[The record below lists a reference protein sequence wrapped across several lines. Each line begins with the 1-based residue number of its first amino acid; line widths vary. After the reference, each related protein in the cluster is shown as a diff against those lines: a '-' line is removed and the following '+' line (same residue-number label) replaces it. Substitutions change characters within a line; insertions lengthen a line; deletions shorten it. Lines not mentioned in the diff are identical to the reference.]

1 MASLHLLPDSDI
13 EEQLSLVYARAVAA
27 RAGYTT
33 SVPVPDRAG
42 IDLCIQALGGG
53 MRPAVDLQLKATINL
68 GLPDGGQRF
77 RFRLKSSNYNSLCGL
92 SQRPRLL
99 VVLDLPT
106 NKEQWM
112 TIDAEG
118 LTLRRRAYWLSL
130 REHNETENK
139 DSVTVYIPEYNI
151 FAVDGLHNIKQM
163 SDRAEL

>member
-53 MRPAVDLQLKATINL
+53 MRLAVDLQLKATINL

-139 DSVTVYIPEYNI
+139 YSVTVYIPEYNI
-151 FAVDGLHNIKQM
+151 FDVDGLHNIMQM
-163 SDRAEL
+163 SDGGEL